1 MDATTVAEK
10 RPFSERMLDGI
21 EKAGNKVPHP
31 VMMFVYLII
40 FIAVL
45 SADPFLDRRHRHRGD
60 RGPGP
65 PS

>member
-1 MDATTVAEK
+1 
-10 RPFSERMLDGI
+10 MLDGI

-45 SADPFLDRRHRHRGD
+45 SAILAWIGVTVTEEIAVPVPRIGISGCSRGTW
-60 RGPGP
+60 GI
-65 PS
+65 